1 MVWKKSDGTIVSAG
15 RSWVDDNKIRHP
27 SNWMVWS
34 DEDKKGF
41 GLTWEDDV
49 DTSFDDRFYF
59 AKGVEKSL
67 VDIDEVDDD
76 GNPILDPQTGK
87 QAVTLGLKSIWII
100 KTKKMANNSLS
111 QTDWYVTRKAETDTA
126 IPSDISKY
134 RTDVKMDF
142 VSNGIKMRNDSG
154 FFNHV
159 AGNSFIYM
167 AFAEAPFKY
176 ANGR

>member
-100 KTKKMANNSLS
+100 KTKKWL
-111 QTDWYVTRKAETDTA
+111 
-126 IPSDISKY
+126 II
-134 RTDVKMDF
+134 
-142 VSNGIKMRNDSG
+142 
-154 FFNHV
+154 H
-159 AGNSFIYM
+159 
-167 AFAEAPFKY
+167 
-176 ANGR
+176 